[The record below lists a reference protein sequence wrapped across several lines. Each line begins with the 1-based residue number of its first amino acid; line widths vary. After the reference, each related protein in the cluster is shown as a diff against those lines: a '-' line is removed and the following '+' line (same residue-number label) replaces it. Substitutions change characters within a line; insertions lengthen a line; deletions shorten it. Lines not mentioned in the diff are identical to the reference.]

1 MLCLL
6 LPFYHIQIIIN
17 LKAALILPVRIHRKI
32 TVFFLSCLHP
42 LLFHVP
48 HISWAGNGYAKKW
61 VYDLVGFLG
70 VCYVFT
76 DINEFHALPHMACRL
91 FDK

>member
-1 MLCLL
+1 MRCLL
-6 LPFYHIQIIIN
+6 LPFHHIQIIIN
-17 LKAALILPVRIHRKI
+17 LKAALIPPN
-32 TVFFLSCLHP
+32 TWENYVFFLSCLNP

-70 VCYVFT
+70 GYVFT